1 MKTYPKSSA
10 FCSIVKSLVLG
21 AALASAGNSFALD
34 VFLRAEKFT
43 KSMPDGVSVTMWGY
57 ALDSSATTADGVL
70 SSPGPVIT
78 LPAGENALNITLVNR
93 LSVPTSLVLP
103 GQNAVMTPVF
113 TTVIGTTTSV
123 CTPGEPVPPATDRDC
138 RVRSFTKEAA
148 PNTSSVVYSYTNVK
162 PGTYLYQS
170 GTSPQIQIQM
180 GLYGALKHDAPVGTG
195 TLKNAYASVAYG
207 QDHVL
212 VYSEVDKAVHD
223 AVDAGTFT
231 GSTLNYDPK
240 YFLVNGVGFNAQSPP
255 TEIGAAT
262 SGGVLLR
269 LLNAGLRTRVPTF
282 SDGHWSVVAEDGNA
296 YRNAKE
302 QYTAFLPAGKTA
314 DVWFSPSAAATSAT
328 YTVFDRRL
336 SLTNNN
342 TDTSGGMMH
351 KFSLTFV
358 AGSPRL
364 NGYTPLVAT
373 QDVTT
378 TFTPVFPAGGIGGA
392 APYMYSLEVAP
403 IGMTVD
409 AATGLLTWKPTNEQ
423 ARRPA
428 APALANAVAVRVTD
442 ANGRFARRA
451 FSVPV
456 TNVNDAPVAIPDTF
470 DVYGGVLAMP
480 AKGIIRKAVDP
491 DGDAISG
498 LIVNQAGLLGTLS
511 ATTSGASMGA
521 FNFTANATTIPAIGF
536 STQQFTYTVSDGTLT
551 SNIGTITLNIHA
563 NKAPVANNDRYAFA
577 FAGTPVVR
585 LLPSVTINDTDSDGT
600 VNPLSVTIV
609 DQPNNGGT
617 VSVNPGT
624 GRISYKARLGF
635 KGTETFTYTAK
646 DNLGAVSNK
655 AYVQVDTR

>member
-10 FCSIVKSLVLG
+10 FCSIIKSLVLG

-57 ALDSSATTADGVL
+57 ALDSTATGSEGVL

-78 LPAGENALNITLVNR
+78 VPAGDNALNVTLINM
-93 LSVPTSLVLP
+93 LSVPTSLVIP
-103 GQNAVMTPVF
+103 GQPIAMTPVF
-113 TTVIGTTTSV
+113 SSGTVAI
-123 CTPGEPVPPATDRDC
+123 CTPSATDRDC
-138 RVRSFTKEAA
+138 RVRSFTNEAA
-148 PNTSSVVYSYTNVK
+148 AGSTAVYNYTNVK
-162 PGTYLYQS
+162 PGTFLYQS
-170 GTSPQIQIQM
+170 GTLPQIQIQM
-180 GLYGALKHDAPVGTG
+180 GLYGALKHDASVGTG

-212 VYSEVDKAVHD
+212 VYSEVDKVVHD

-240 YFLVNGVGFNAQSPP
+240 YFLMNGVGFNAQSPP

-342 TDTSGGMMH
+342 ADTNGGMMH

-364 NGYTPLVAT
+364 NGYVATPSVAT
-373 QDVTT
+373 QDITS
-378 TFTPVFPAGGIGGA
+378 TFTPVLVGGQ
-392 APYMYSLEVAP
+392 APFTYSLEVAP
-403 IGMTVD
+403 IGMTVN
-409 AATGLLTWKPTNEQ
+409 AATGVLTWKPTNEQ

-428 APALANAVAVRVTD
+428 APGQTNAVAVRVTD
-442 ANGRFARRA
+442 ANGRFARRTL
-451 FSVPV
+451 SVQV
-456 TNVNDAPVAIPDTF
+456 TNVNDAPIAIPDTF

-480 AKGIIRKAVDP
+480 AN
-491 DGDAISG
+491 SN

-511 ATTSGASMGA
+511 VTTAGPLMGA
-521 FNFTANATTIPAIGF
+521 FNYSANTTTIPAIGF
-536 STQQFTYTVSDGTLT
+536 TTQQFTYTVSDGTLT

-563 NKAPVANNDRYAFA
+563 NKAPVANNDRYVFA
-577 FAGTPVVR
+577 FVGTPVVR
-585 LLPSVTINDTDSDGT
+585 LLPSVTSNDTDSDGT
-600 VNPLSVTIV
+600 INPLSVTIG
-609 DQPNNGGT
+609 DLPNNGGT

-635 KGTETFTYTAK
+635 KGTDTFTYTVQ

>member
-21 AALASAGNSFALD
+21 AALAGAGNSFALD

-57 ALDSSATTADGVL
+57 ALDSTATGSEGVL

-78 LPAGENALNITLVNR
+78 VPAGDNALNVTLINK
-93 LSVPTSLVLP
+93 LSVPTSFVIP
-103 GQNAVMTPVF
+103 GQTTAMSPVF
-113 TTVIGTTTSV
+113 ALSSGAP
-123 CTPGEPVPPATDRDC
+123 CTPNPTDRDC

-148 PNTSSVVYSYTNVK
+148 AGANAVYSYTNVK
-162 PGTYLYQS
+162 PGTFLYQS

-180 GLYGALKHDAPVGTG
+180 GLYGALKHDASVGTG

-342 TDTSGGMMH
+342 ADTNGGMMH

-358 AGSPRL
+358 AGSPRIS
-364 NGYTPLVAT
+364 GYTPLVAT

-378 TFTPVFPAGGIGGA
+378 TFTPVFPVGGIGGA
-392 APYMYSLEVAP
+392 APYVYSLEVAP

-409 AATGLLTWKPTNEQ
+409 AVTGLLTWKPTNEQ
-423 ARRPA
+423 AKRPA
-428 APALANAVAVRVTD
+428 APTLTNAVAVRVTD

-511 ATTSGASMGA
+511 VTTSGASMGA

>member
-1 MKTYPKSSA
+1 MKTYPTSSA
-10 FCSIVKSLVLG
+10 FCSIIKSLVLG

-43 KSMPDGVSVTMWGY
+43 ASMPDGVSVTMWGY
-57 ALDSSATTADGVL
+57 ALDSSATGSDGVL

-78 LPAGENALNITLVNR
+78 VPAGDNALNITLINK
-93 LSVPTSLVLP
+93 LAVPTSLVIP
-103 GQNAVMTPVF
+103 GQTIAMTPVF
-113 TTVIGTTTSV
+113 SSATGTT
-123 CTPGEPVPPATDRDC
+123 CTPSPTDRDC
-138 RVRSFTKEAA
+138 RVRSFTNEAA
-148 PNTSSVVYSYTNVK
+148 AGSNAVYNYTNVK
-162 PGTYLYQS
+162 PGTFLYQS

-180 GLYGALKHDAPVGTG
+180 GLYGALKHDASVGTG
-195 TLKNAYASVAYG
+195 TIKNAYASVAYG

-212 VYSEVDKAVHD
+212 VYSEIDKAVHD

-240 YFLVNGVGFNAQSPP
+240 YFLVNGLGFNAQSPP
-255 TEIGAAT
+255 TEIGIAT

-336 SLTNNN
+336 ALTNNN
-342 TDTSGGMMH
+342 ADTSGGMMH

-358 AGSPRL
+358 AGSPSL
-364 NGYTPLVAT
+364 TGYIPLVAT

-392 APYMYSLEVAP
+392 APYVYALEVAP
-403 IGMTVD
+403 IGMTVN
-409 AATGLLTWKPTNEQ
+409 AVTGLLTWKPTNEQ
-423 ARRPA
+423 AKRPA
-428 APALANAVAVRVTD
+428 APTLTNAVAVRVTD
-442 ANGRFARRA
+442 ANGRFARRS

-456 TNVNDAPVAIPDTF
+456 TNVNDAPIAIPDTF

-480 AKGIIRKAVDP
+480 AKSIIRKAVDP

-511 ATTSGASMGA
+511 VTTSGALMGA
-521 FNFTANATTIPAIGF
+521 FNFTANTTTIPAIGF

-563 NKAPVANNDRYAFA
+563 NKAPVANNDRYVFS
-577 FAGTPVVR
+577 FVGTPIVR
-585 LLPSVTINDTDSDGT
+585 ALPRVTLNDTDADGT
-600 VNPLSVTIV
+600 ININSVTIV

-617 VSVNPGT
+617 VSVSANGI
-624 GRISYKARLGF
+624 ISYKARLGF
-635 KGTETFTYTAK
+635 KGTDTFTYTVK

>member
-57 ALDSSATTADGVL
+57 ALDSTATGSEGVL

-78 LPAGENALNITLVNR
+78 VPAGDNALNVTLINK
-93 LSVPTSLVLP
+93 LSVPTSLVIP
-103 GQNAVMTPVF
+103 GQPIAMTPVF
-113 TTVIGTTTSV
+113 SSGTVAI
-123 CTPGEPVPPATDRDC
+123 CTPSATDRDC
-138 RVRSFTKEAA
+138 RVRSFTNEAA
-148 PNTSSVVYSYTNVK
+148 AGSTAVYNYTNVK
-162 PGTYLYQS
+162 PGTFLYQS
-170 GTSPQIQIQM
+170 GTLPQIQIQM
-180 GLYGALKHDAPVGTG
+180 GLYGALKHDASVGTG

-342 TDTSGGMMH
+342 ADTNGGMMH

-364 NGYTPLVAT
+364 LGYTPLVAT

-378 TFTPVFPAGGIGGA
+378 TFTPIFPTSGIGGA
-392 APYMYSLEVAP
+392 APYVYSLEVAP
-403 IGMTVD
+403 IGMTVN

-451 FSVPV
+451 VSVIV
-456 TNVNDAPVAIPDTF
+456 ANVNDAPVAIPDTF
-470 DVYGGVLAMP
+470 EVYGGVLAMP

-491 DGDAISG
+491 DGDAVTN
-498 LIVNQAGLLGTLS
+498 LIVNQTGLLGALS
-511 ATTSGASMGA
+511 VTYSGPSMGS
-521 FNFTANATTIPAIGF
+521 FNFAANPSTIPATGF
-536 STQQFTYTVSDGTLT
+536 TTTQFTYTVSDGTLT

-585 LLPSVTINDTDSDGT
+585 LLPFVTINDTDSDGT

>member
-10 FCSIVKSLVLG
+10 FCSIIKCLVLG

-57 ALDSSATTADGVL
+57 ALDSTATGSEGVL

-78 LPAGENALNITLVNR
+78 VPAGDNVLNITLINK
-93 LSVPTSLVLP
+93 LSVPTSVVIP
-103 GQNAVMTPVF
+103 GQTIVMTPVF
-113 TTVIGTTTSV
+113 SLATGAT
-123 CTPGEPVPPATDRDC
+123 CTPNPTDRDC
-138 RVRSFTKEAA
+138 RVRSFTNEATA
-148 PNTSSVVYSYTNVK
+148 GSNTVYTYANVK
-162 PGTYLYQS
+162 PGTFLYQS
-170 GTSPQIQIQM
+170 GTSPQIQVQM
-180 GLYGALKHDAPVGTG
+180 GLYGALKHDASVGTG
-195 TLKNAYASVAYG
+195 TIKNAYTSVAYG

-212 VYSEVDKAVHD
+212 VYSEIDKAVHD
-223 AVDAGTFT
+223 AVDAGTFS

-240 YFLVNGVGFNAQSPP
+240 YFLVNGLGFNAQSPP

-302 QYTAFLPAGKTA
+302 QYTAFLPAGKTT

-336 SLTNNN
+336 GLTNNN
-342 TDTSGGMMH
+342 SETSGGMMH

-364 NGYTPLVAT
+364 SGYVATPSVAT
-373 QDVTT
+373 QDITS
-378 TFTPVFPAGGIGGA
+378 TFTPVLVGGQ
-392 APYMYSLEVAP
+392 APFAYSLEVAP
-403 IGMTVD
+403 IGMIVN
-409 AATGLLTWKPTNEQ
+409 AATGVLTWKPTNEQ

-428 APALANAVAVRVTD
+428 APGLTNAVAVRVTD
-442 ANGRFARRA
+442 ANGRFARQTL
-451 FSVPV
+451 SVQV
-456 TNVNDAPVAIPDTF
+456 TNVNDAPVAMPDTF
-470 DVYGGVLAMP
+470 DVYGGVLATP

-491 DGDAISG
+491 DGDVISG
-498 LIVNQAGLLGTLS
+498 LIVNQAGLLGSLS
-511 ATTSGASMGA
+511 VTTSGPSMGA
-521 FNFTANATTIPAIGF
+521 FNFTANTTTIPAIGY

-577 FAGTPVVR
+577 FAGTPVTR
-585 LLPSVTINDTDSDGT
+585 LLPSVTINDIDSDGT
-600 VNPLSVTIV
+600 INPVSVTIT
-609 DQPNNGGT
+609 DSPNNGGT

-635 KGTETFTYTAK
+635 KGTDTFTYTVK